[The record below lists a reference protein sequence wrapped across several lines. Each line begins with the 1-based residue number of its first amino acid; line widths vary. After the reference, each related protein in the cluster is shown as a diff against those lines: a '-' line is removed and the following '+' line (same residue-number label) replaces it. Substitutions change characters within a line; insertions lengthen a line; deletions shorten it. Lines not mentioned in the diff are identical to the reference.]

1 MEGAELLRII
11 DAIHREKDIDKE
23 ALFEGIETALLTA
36 ARKQY
41 GTTGEINVAIDRET
55 GDMRAYEDTP
65 DGQVT
70 IPLDLGRIAAQTAK
84 QVIIQRIRE
93 AERDVIYDDYHKHL
107 HSILTGTVQRYEGGT
122 LIVNLGKTEGILPKT
137 EQVRSEDYRVGDRIR
152 AFVLDLKKAGQKVK
166 IILSRTH
173 PDFVAKLFALEVPEM
188 AEGLIEVRALVR
200 EAGYKTKMA
209 VQSIDGKIDAIG
221 ACVGVRGTR
230 IKNVLDELKGEKVD
244 VIRWSDVTEEL
255 IANALKPAQVNRI
268 ELDSENMRAKVAVD
282 DEQLSLAIGRRGQ
295 NVRLAAKLCKWDI
308 SILTETELDAG
319 TKGLEE
325 SPDRIGR
332 FDDDM
337 ELGGAGLTGA
347 AEFED
352 PESDRG
358 SGKGK

>member
-1 MEGAELLRII
+1 MEGAELLRIV
-11 DAIHREKDIDKE
+11 DMIHREKDIDKE
-23 ALFEGIETALLTA
+23 ALFDGIEQALLTA

-41 GTTGEINVAIDRET
+41 GTTGDLNVQIDRTT
-55 GDMRAYEDTP
+55 GGIRCYEETP

-70 IPLDLGRIAAQTAK
+70 VPLDLGRIAAQTAK

-93 AERDVIYDDYHKHL
+93 AERDVIYDEYDHHL
-107 HSILTGTVQRYEGGT
+107 GQILTGTVQRFEGGT
-122 LIVNLGKTEGILPKT
+122 IIVNLGRTEAILPKS
-137 EQVRSEDYRVGDRIR
+137 EQMRGEDYRIGDRVR
-152 AFVLDLKKAGQKVK
+152 GFVQEVKKAGQKVK

-173 PDFVAKLFALEVPEM
+173 PDFVQKLFELEVPEL
-188 AEGLIEVRALVR
+188 AERFIEVRGLVR

-209 VQSIDGKIDAIG
+209 VQSMDGKIDAIG

-244 VIRWSDVTEEL
+244 VIRWSDSTEDF
-255 IANALKPAQVNRI
+255 IGNALKPAQVRWI
-268 ELDSENMRAKVAVD
+268 TLDSENMRAKVVVED
-282 DEQLSLAIGRRGQ
+282 DQLSLAIGRRGQ

-308 SILTETELDAG
+308 SILTDEEAETDGGE
-319 TKGLEE
+319 LEE

-347 AEFED
+347 QDFTDD
-352 PESDRG
+352 PEARDKPR
-358 SGKGK
+358 

>member
-1 MEGAELLRII
+1 MEGSELLRIV

-41 GTTGEINVAIDRET
+41 GTTGEIFVEIDRNT
-55 GDMRAYEDTP
+55 GSMRAYEETP
-65 DGQVT
+65 DGQIT

-93 AERDVIYDDYHKHL
+93 AERDVIYSDYVKHL

-122 LIVNLGKTEGILPKT
+122 IIVNLGKTEGILPKS
-137 EQVRSEDYRVGDRIR
+137 EQVRGEDYRVGDRIR

-173 PDFVAKLFALEVPEM
+173 PEFVAKLFELEVPEM
-188 AEGLIEVRALVR
+188 ADEFIVVKALVR

-209 VQSIDGKIDAIG
+209 VASTDSKIDAIG

-244 VIRWSDVTEEL
+244 VIRWSDSTEEL
-255 IANALKPAQVNRI
+255 IANALKPAQINYI
-268 ELDSENMRAKVAVD
+268 TLESENMRAKVAVD
-282 DEQLSLAIGRRGQ
+282 DDQLSLAIGRRGQ

-308 SILTETELDAG
+308 SIMTESELEAG
-319 TKGLEE
+319 SRDLEE

-347 AEFED
+347 ESFED
-352 PESDRG
+352 PDSKES
-358 SGKGK
+358 

>member
-1 MEGAELLRII
+1 MEGGELLRIV

-23 ALFEGIETALLTA
+23 ALFEGIESALLTA

-41 GTTGEINVAIDRET
+41 GTTGELAVRIDRGT
-55 GDMRAYEDTP
+55 GAIRCLEETP
-65 DGQVT
+65 DGEVT
-70 IPLDLGRIAAQTAK
+70 VPLDLGRIAAQTAK

-93 AERDVIYDDYHKHL
+93 AERDVIYDEYERHL
-107 HSILTGTVQRYEGGT
+107 HSILTGNVQRFEGGT
-122 LIVNLGKTEGILPKT
+122 IIVNLGKTEGILPKT
-137 EQVRSEDYRVGDRIR
+137 EQVRGEDYRVGDRVR
-152 AFVLDLKKAGQKVK
+152 AYVLDIKKAGQKVK

-173 PDFVAKLFALEVPEM
+173 PEFVAKCFELEVPEM
-188 AEGLIEVRALVR
+188 ADGLIAVRGLVR

-209 VQSIDGKIDAIG
+209 VQSLDGKIDAIG

-244 VIRWSDVTEEL
+244 VIRWSDSTEEL
-255 IANALKPAQVNRI
+255 IANALKPAQINYI
-268 ELDSENMRAKVAVD
+268 TLDSENMRAKVIVD
-282 DEQLSLAIGRRGQ
+282 DDQLSLAIGRRGQ

-308 SILTETELDAG
+308 SIMTESEAESG
-319 TKGLEE
+319 TREVEE

-337 ELGGAGLTGA
+337 QLGGAGLTGA

-352 PESDRG
+352 PDASEG
-358 SGKGK
+358 